1 MDGAQSFR
9 DCETTTLEDI
19 RRFAACAGAKMVE
32 PISLEGSQY
41 RCGGSTEYVDW
52 LESLFGMNDK
62 EIPSHPWRKS
72 ENSPHGKMLLE
83 LADNPK
89 DLEDRLRASI
99 ANGGT
104 GRLISTY
111 SQKWKTKGEKSP
123 HSFAPKNQDFYFKF
137 NHAGKEVEWSK
148 IWNYAPGNDPD
159 YSYFIQATEGS
170 HMAEDPLCEVGC
182 PYTVRGFDYTYLG
195 ILWGKDFVRRG
206 NKWMFDIE
214 NIHETA
220 WMQTLPRARKEEE
233 AGLYGEESA
242 ELLKRLKIVYR
253 IIFTRAIAGIYTWIQ
268 DDETR
273 EYVKA
278 QLPK

>member
-1 MDGAQSFR
+1 
-9 DCETTTLEDI
+9 
-19 RRFAACAGAKMVE
+19 
-32 PISLEGSQY
+32 
-41 RCGGSTEYVDW
+41 
-52 LESLFGMNDK
+52 MNDK

-72 ENSPHGKMLLE
+72 KTSPHGKMILE

-89 DLEDRLRASI
+89 DLEDRLRASL

-104 GRLISTY
+104 GRLISSY
-111 SQKWKTKGEKSP
+111 SQKWITKGKPSP
-123 HSFAPKNQDFYFKF
+123 HSLAPKNQDFHFKF

-148 IWNYAPGNDPD
+148 IWNYAPGTDPD
-159 YSYFIQATEGS
+159 YSYFIQAIEGS

-206 NKWMFDIE
+206 NKWVFDIK

-220 WMQTLPRARKEEE
+220 WKQTLARAKKEEK
-233 AGLYGEESA
+233 AGVYEEESA
-242 ELLKRLKIVYR
+242 ELLKRLKIAYR
-253 IIFTRAIAGIYTWIQ
+253 IIFSRAIAGIYTWIQ